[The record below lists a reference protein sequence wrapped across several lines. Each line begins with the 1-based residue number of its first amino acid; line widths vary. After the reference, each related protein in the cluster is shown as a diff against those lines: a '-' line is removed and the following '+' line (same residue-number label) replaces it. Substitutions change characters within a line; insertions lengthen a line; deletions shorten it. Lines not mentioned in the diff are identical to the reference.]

1 MQKAEISIYSKV
13 NEIFVKTLVTHKI
26 LNNSYKPI
34 ELEVCIDRY
43 TDKNIFS
50 SFEAQIGDSKKAK
63 SKVIKEEKAEVKYTD
78 SVASGNAAIYTVID
92 KKDKNK
98 IIVHIGNIPPKEEL
112 TFISEYIQYT
122 ESANNSYEYE
132 FFRNV
137 PLMKNMG
144 DDIPY
149 DIIEGVLEIET
160 KSKII
165 NINKKYLFDKMIIK
179 EEKHDKNKNSF
190 IMKYKYEIDSLKTEF
205 EIDSLDYFLI
215 GYSSKNLYIPS
226 SKLLFNLESN
236 NALFY
241 QKSLKNKDEQSFI
254 FNYKITENKNSSSNK
269 NKEDIKLNPA
279 LFIFLIDQS
288 GSMSG
293 SPIKVASKALLLFLQ
308 SLPAGSYYQIIGFGS
323 DYKIYDNIPKEY
335 NQKNLKKSIEIVE
348 KLKGDMGGT
357 DIYSPLEY
365 IYQSK
370 NYEKVLLP
378 RNIFLLTD
386 GEIDNKK
393 ETLTLIE
400 NNSNQFSVYSFGIG
414 NDFDEDLIKNAGIVG
429 KGNYSFCK
437 NIEGLNQIIVSNLND
452 ICTSF
457 INNFEINS
465 NLDSIN
471 LYNTR
476 NKDTVMKQNKIY
488 RFGYITN
495 EKISQKKI
503 NFSMKYKQNKEDIV
517 KKYDIEPIELPPGEE
532 LSKLIIYDKILKS
545 DSEEE
550 KIKLALKYQLFI
562 EGTSLFTEF
571 ELSGK
576 IIEAMEKREIKHE
589 KKKTK
594 PTAPQREIF
603 QKMIKSNNSKIQKKK
618 KSNNSKIQKKKES
631 NNSKIQKMLDDK
643 IAEHEIKLNDL
654 EARSNALE
662 DEAREKLKTGD
673 KAAAKRILLKQ
684 EKLIEQMKQIEGA
697 MAMMEE
703 QIMMLDCTSQMRDV
717 MSAIKC
723 ANSAVKESSNGM
735 SVEDLE
741 NMEEIKP
748 DQEELNELFKDYEK
762 DDNDFVN
769 YKLEQLERE
778 CEGKDIPMAGYD
790 EDDLNQFLACDSE
803 QIKIKEEKKEKEMA
817 KKTEKKESLN
827 LDLKNKE
834 DVMKII
840 NCQDFVDGF
849 WDINEKT
856 KNVKSKYE
864 KEFKL
869 LKNLKNI
876 DDILAMTIIIVY
888 FINKEHKELLNEL
901 LLILKKA
908 KLYIQDKAGNS
919 YENIINQIGIK

>member
-1 MQKAEISIYSKV
+1 MQKAEITICSKM
-13 NEIFVKTLVTHKI
+13 NEVFSKTLVTHKI
-26 LNNSYKPI
+26 LNNSDKPI
-34 ELEVCIDRY
+34 ELKIYIDRY
-43 TDKNIFS
+43 SDKNIFS
-50 SFEAQIGDSKKAK
+50 SFEAQIGNSKKAK

-92 KKDKNK
+92 KEDKNK

-112 TFISEYIQYT
+112 TFISEYIQYI
-122 ESANNSYEYE
+122 ESANNSYEFE

-137 PLMKNMG
+137 PLMKNKG
-144 DDIPY
+144 DEISSE
-149 DIIEGVLEIET
+149 IIKGILEIET

-165 NINKKYLFDKMIIK
+165 DINKNFLSDKMIIE
-179 EEKHDKNKNSF
+179 EEKHDKDKNSF
-190 IMKYKYEIDSLKTEF
+190 IMKYKYEMNLNKDEI
-205 EIDSLDYFLI
+205 EIDSLEYFLNDNFSI
-215 GYSSKNLYIPS
+215 NSYPGYIPS

-241 QKSLKNKDEQSFI
+241 QKSLKDKGEQSFI
-254 FNYKITENKNSSSNK
+254 FNYKITENDSFSNK

-323 DYKIYDNIPKEY
+323 EYKVYDNIPKEY
-335 NQKNLKKSIEIVE
+335 NQKNLQKSIGIVE

-357 DIYSPLEY
+357 NIYAPLEY
-365 IYQSK
+365 IYKSK
-370 NYEKVLLP
+370 DYEKVLLP

-393 ETLTLIE
+393 KTLALIE
-400 NNSNQFSVYSFGIG
+400 NNSNEFSVYSFGIG
-414 NDFDEDLIKNAGIVG
+414 NGFDKDLIKNAGIVG

-452 ICTSF
+452 ICASF

-465 NLDSIN
+465 SLDGTN
-471 LYNTR
+471 LYNTINIGR
-476 NKDTVMKQNKIY
+476 VMKQNKIY
-488 RFGYITN
+488 RFGYITK

-503 NFSMKYKQNKEDIV
+503 NFSVKYKQNKEDIV

-532 LSKLIIYDKILKS
+532 LSKLIIYNKILES
-545 DSEEE
+545 DSKEE

-571 ELSGK
+571 ELQG
-576 IIEAMEKREIKHE
+576 IITEAMEQREIKHE
-589 KKKTK
+589 KK
-594 PTAPQREIF
+594 E
-603 QKMIKSNNSKIQKKK
+603 IKSTDSHKEIKHEKK
-618 KSNNSKIQKKKES
+618 KSNKTNTQNI
-631 NNSKIQKMLDDK
+631 LDDK
-643 IAEHEIKLNDL
+643 IAEQEIKLCNL
-654 EARSNALE
+654 EARTNALE
-662 DEAREKLKTGD
+662 NEAKEKLKVGD
-673 KAAAKRILLKQ
+673 REGAKRILLKQ
-684 EKLIEQMKQIEGA
+684 EKLFDQMKQIEGA

-703 QIMMLDCTSQMRDV
+703 QKMILENTLQMKDV

-723 ANSAVKESSNGM
+723 GSCAVKESSKGM

-741 NMEEIKP
+741 NMEDIKP
-748 DQEELNELFKDYEK
+748 DQEELNEFFKDYDK
-762 DDNDFVN
+762 DNDYIN
-769 YKLEQLERE
+769 DKLNELERE
-778 CEGKDIPMAGYD
+778 CADKDSPIENND
-790 EDDLNQFLACDSE
+790 NEDDLNQFLAGDSE
-803 QIKIKEEKKEKEMA
+803 PIKIKE
-817 KKTEKKESLN
+817 EKKESLN

-840 NCQDFVDGF
+840 SCQDFVNGY
-849 WDINEKT
+849 WDINGKT
-856 KNVKSKYE
+856 KNVKNKYE

-869 LKNLKNI
+869 LKKLKNI
-876 DDILAMTIIIVY
+876 DDILAITIIIVY

>member
-1 MQKAEISIYSKV
+1 MQKAEINICSKV
-13 NEIFVKTLVTHKI
+13 NEVFAKTLVTHKI
-26 LNNSYKPI
+26 LNNSDKPI
-34 ELEVCIDRY
+34 ELEVYIDRY
-43 TDKNIFS
+43 SDNNIFS
-50 SFEAQIGDSKKAK
+50 SFEAQIGDSKRVK

-78 SVASGNAAIYTVID
+78 SVASGNAAIYTIID
-92 KKDKNK
+92 KEDKNK

-112 TFISEYIQYT
+112 TFISEFIQYI

-132 FFRNV
+132 FLRNV
-137 PLMKNMG
+137 PLMKNKG
-144 DDIPY
+144 DDIPN
-149 DIIEGVLEIET
+149 DIIKGILEIET

-165 NINKKYLFDKMIIK
+165 DINKKFLFDKMIIE
-179 EEKHDKNKNSF
+179 EEKHDKGKNSF
-190 IMKYKYEIDSLKTEF
+190 TMKYKYKIDSIKENTEEF
-205 EIDSLDYFLI
+205 QLNFFLNNF
-215 GYSSKNLYIPS
+215 SSYNSKPFYIS
-226 SKLLFNLESN
+226 ASKLLFNLESN

-241 QKSLKNKDEQSFI
+241 QNSLKNKDEQSFI
-254 FNYKITENKNSSSNK
+254 FNYKITDNKNSSSNK

-323 DYKIYDNIPKEY
+323 KYKIYDNIPKEY
-335 NQKNLKKSIEIVE
+335 NQKNLQKSIEIVE
-348 KLKGDMGGT
+348 NLKGDMGGT
-357 DIYSPLEY
+357 DIYAPLEY
-365 IYQSK
+365 IYKSK

-386 GEIDNKK
+386 GEINDKK
-393 ETLTLIE
+393 ETLALIE
-400 NNSNQFSVYSFGIG
+400 KNSNEFSVYSFGIG

-437 NIEGLNQIIVSNLND
+437 DIKGLNQIIVSNLND

-457 INNFEINS
+457 INNFDINS

-476 NKDTVMKQNKIY
+476 NIDRVMKQNKIY
-488 RFGYITN
+488 RFDYITK
-495 EKISQKKI
+495 EKISKKKI
-503 NFSMKYKQNKEDIV
+503 NFTIKYTQNKEDIV
-517 KKYDIEPIELPPGEE
+517 KKYEIEPIELPPGEE
-532 LSKLIIYDKILKS
+532 LSKLIIYNKILKS
-545 DSEEE
+545 ESEED

-562 EGTSLFTEF
+562 EGTSLFTEI

-589 KKKTK
+589 KKKTT
-594 PTAPQREIF
+594 PTAPQRG
-603 QKMIKSNNSKIQKKK
+603 IKL
-618 KSNNSKIQKKKES
+618 KKKES
-631 NNSKIQKMLDDK
+631 NNSKTQKMLDDK
-643 IAEHEIKLNDL
+643 IAENEIKLNDL
-654 EARSNALE
+654 EARTNALE

-673 KAAAKRILLKQ
+673 KAGAKRILLKQ
-684 EKLIEQMKQIEGA
+684 EKLIDQMKQIEGA

-703 QIMMLDCTSQMRDV
+703 QKMMLDNTLQMRDV

-723 ANSAVKESSNGM
+723 GSVAVKESSKGM

-741 NMEEIKP
+741 NMEDIKP
-748 DQEELNELFKDYEK
+748 DQEELNEFFKEYDKY
-762 DDNDFVN
+762 DSDFVN
-769 YKLEQLERE
+769 DKLEQLERE
-778 CEGKDIPMAGYD
+778 CEGKDIPMIPMAAMAGCN

-803 QIKIKEEKKEKEMA
+803 PIKIKEEKKEKEMA

-840 NCQDFVDGF
+840 NCQDFVNGY
-849 WDINEKT
+849 WDINDKT
-856 KNVKSKYE
+856 KNVKNKYE

-869 LKNLKNI
+869 LKKLKNI
-876 DDILAMTIIIVY
+876 DDILAMTIIIIY
-888 FINKEHKELLNEL
+888 FINKEHKELLDEL
-901 LLILKKA
+901 LMILKKA
-908 KLYIQDKAGNS
+908 KIYIQDKVGDS
-919 YENIINQIGIK
+919 YENIIIKAGIK

>member
-1 MQKAEISIYSKV
+1 MQKAEITVYSKV
-13 NEIFVKTLVTHKI
+13 NEVFSKTLVTHKI
-26 LNNSYKPI
+26 LNDSDKPI
-34 ELEVCIDRY
+34 ELEIYIDRY
-43 TDKNIFS
+43 YNKNLFS

-63 SKVIKEEKAEVKYTD
+63 SKVIKEEKAEIKYTD

-92 KKDKNK
+92 KEDKNR

-112 TFISEYIQYT
+112 TFISEFIQYT
-122 ESANNSYEYE
+122 ESANNSYEFE

-137 PLMKNMG
+137 PLMKNKG
-144 DDIPY
+144 DEISS
-149 DIIEGVLEIET
+149 DIIKGILEIET

-165 NINKKYLFDKMIIK
+165 NINKKFLSDRMTVE
-179 EEKHDKNKNSF
+179 EEKHDKDKNSF
-190 IMKYKYEIDSLKTEF
+190 IMKYKSKRDLTKEEQEKELF
-205 EIDSLDYFLI
+205 EYFLN
-215 GYSSKNLYIPS
+215 GCSSDDSIPDYNPS

-236 NALFY
+236 NVLFY
-241 QKSLKNKDEQSFI
+241 QKSLKDKDEQSFI
-254 FNYKITENKNSSSNK
+254 FNYKITENNDSSSNK

-323 DYKIYDNIPKEY
+323 EYKIYDNIPKEY
-335 NQKNLKKSIEIVE
+335 NQKNLQKSIRIVE
-348 KLKGDMGGT
+348 KLEGDMGGT
-357 DIYSPLEY
+357 NIYDPLEY
-365 IYQSK
+365 IYSNK

-393 ETLTLIE
+393 KTLALIE
-400 NNSNQFSVYSFGIG
+400 NNSNEFSVYSFGIG
-414 NDFDEDLIKNAGIVG
+414 NGFDKDLIKNAGIVG

-465 NLDSIN
+465 SLDGTN
-471 LYNTR
+471 LYNTINIGR
-476 NKDTVMKQNKIY
+476 VMKQNKIY
-488 RFGYITN
+488 RFGYITK

-503 NFSMKYKQNKEDIV
+503 NFSVKYKQNKEDIV

-532 LSKLIIYDKILKS
+532 LSKLIIYNKILKN
-545 DSEEE
+545 DSKEE

-571 ELSGK
+571 ELQGT
-576 IIEAMEKREIKHE
+576 ITEAMEQRELKHEKKEIKSTDLQREIKHE
-589 KKKTK
+589 KKK
-594 PTAPQREIF
+594 
-603 QKMIKSNNSKIQKKK
+603 SNNTNTQNI
-618 KSNNSKIQKKKES
+618 
-631 NNSKIQKMLDDK
+631 LDDK
-643 IAEHEIKLNDL
+643 IAEQEIKLCNL
-654 EARSNALE
+654 EARTNALE
-662 DEAREKLKTGD
+662 NEAKEKLKVGD
-673 KAAAKRILLKQ
+673 REGAKRILLKQ
-684 EKLIEQMKQIEGA
+684 EKLFDQMKQIEGA

-703 QIMMLDCTSQMRDV
+703 QKMILENTLQMKDV

-723 ANSAVKESSNGM
+723 GSCAVKESSKGM

-741 NMEEIKP
+741 NMEDIKP
-748 DQEELNELFKDYEK
+748 DQEELNEFFKDYDK
-762 DDNDFVN
+762 DNDYIN
-769 YKLEQLERE
+769 DKLNELERE
-778 CEGKDIPMAGYD
+778 CADKDSPIENND
-790 EDDLNQFLACDSE
+790 NEDDLNQFLAGDSE
-803 QIKIKEEKKEKEMA
+803 PIKIKE
-817 KKTEKKESLN
+817 EKKESLN

-840 NCQDFVDGF
+840 SCQDFVNGY
-849 WDINEKT
+849 WDINGKT
-856 KNVKSKYE
+856 KNVKNKYE

-869 LKNLKNI
+869 LKKLKNI
-876 DDILAMTIIIVY
+876 DDILAITIIIVY

>member
-1 MQKAEISIYSKV
+1 MQKAEITICSKM
-13 NEIFVKTLVTHKI
+13 NEVFSKTLVTHKI
-26 LNNSYKPI
+26 LNNSDKPI
-34 ELEVCIDRY
+34 ELKIYIDRY
-43 TDKNIFS
+43 SDKNIFS
-50 SFEAQIGDSKKAK
+50 SFEAQIGNSKKAK

-92 KKDKNK
+92 KEDKNK

-112 TFISEYIQYT
+112 TFISEYIQYI
-122 ESANNSYEYE
+122 ESANNSYEFE

-137 PLMKNMG
+137 PLMKNKG
-144 DDIPY
+144 DEISSE
-149 DIIEGVLEIET
+149 IIKGILEIET

-165 NINKKYLFDKMIIK
+165 DINKNFLSDKMIIE
-179 EEKHDKNKNSF
+179 EEKHDKDKNSF
-190 IMKYKYEIDSLKTEF
+190 IMKYKYEMNLNKDEI
-205 EIDSLDYFLI
+205 EIDSLEYFLNDNFSI
-215 GYSSKNLYIPS
+215 NSYPGYIPS

-241 QKSLKNKDEQSFI
+241 QKSLKDKGEQSFI
-254 FNYKITENKNSSSNK
+254 FNYKITENDSFSNK

-323 DYKIYDNIPKEY
+323 EYKVYDNIPKEY
-335 NQKNLKKSIEIVE
+335 NQKNLQKSIGIVE

-357 DIYSPLEY
+357 NIYAPLEY
-365 IYQSK
+365 IYKSK
-370 NYEKVLLP
+370 DYEKVLLP

-393 ETLTLIE
+393 KTLALIE
-400 NNSNQFSVYSFGIG
+400 NNSNEFSVYSFGIG
-414 NDFDEDLIKNAGIVG
+414 NGFDKDLIKNAGIVG

-452 ICTSF
+452 ICASF

-465 NLDSIN
+465 SLDGTN
-471 LYNTR
+471 LYNTINIGR
-476 NKDTVMKQNKIY
+476 VMKQNKIY
-488 RFGYITN
+488 RFGYITK

-503 NFSMKYKQNKEDIV
+503 NFSVKYKQNKEDIV

-532 LSKLIIYDKILKS
+532 LSKLIIYNKILES
-545 DSEEE
+545 DSKEE

-571 ELSGK
+571 ELQGK
-576 IIEAMEKREIKHE
+576 IIEAMEQREIKHE
-589 KKKTK
+589 KK
-594 PTAPQREIF
+594 E
-603 QKMIKSNNSKIQKKK
+603 IKSTDSHKEIKHEKK
-618 KSNNSKIQKKKES
+618 KSNKTNTQNI
-631 NNSKIQKMLDDK
+631 LDDK
-643 IAEHEIKLNDL
+643 IAEQEIKLCNL
-654 EARSNALE
+654 EARTNALE
-662 DEAREKLKTGD
+662 NEAKEKLKVGD
-673 KAAAKRILLKQ
+673 REGAKRILLKQ
-684 EKLIEQMKQIEGA
+684 EKLFDQMKQIEGA

-703 QIMMLDCTSQMRDV
+703 QKMILENTLQMKDV

-723 ANSAVKESSNGM
+723 GSCAVKESSKGM

-741 NMEEIKP
+741 NMEDIKP
-748 DQEELNELFKDYEK
+748 DQEELNEFFKDYDK
-762 DDNDFVN
+762 DNDYIN
-769 YKLEQLERE
+769 DKLNELERE
-778 CEGKDIPMAGYD
+778 CADKDSPIENND
-790 EDDLNQFLACDSE
+790 NEDDLNQFLAGDSE
-803 QIKIKEEKKEKEMA
+803 PIKIKE
-817 KKTEKKESLN
+817 EKKESLN

-840 NCQDFVDGF
+840 SCQDFVNGY
-849 WDINEKT
+849 WDINGKT
-856 KNVKSKYE
+856 KNVKNKYE

-869 LKNLKNI
+869 LKKLKNI
-876 DDILAMTIIIVY
+876 DDILAITIIIVY

>member
-1 MQKAEISIYSKV
+1 MKKAETSIYTKV
-13 NEIFVKTLVTHKI
+13 NEVFAKSLVTQKI
-26 LNNSYKPI
+26 LNNSDKPI
-34 ELEVCIDRY
+34 ELEVHIDRNS
-43 TDKNIFS
+43 DKNIFS
-50 SFEAQIGDSKKAK
+50 SFEAQIGDLKKIK

-78 SVASGNAAIYTVID
+78 SVASGNAAIYTAID
-92 KKDKNK
+92 KEDKNN
-98 IIVHIGNIPPKEEL
+98 IIVRIGNIPPKEEL

-122 ESANNSYEYE
+122 ESGNDSYEYE

-137 PLMKNMG
+137 PLMKNKG
-144 DDIPY
+144 DDITS
-149 DIIEGVLEIET
+149 DIIEGTLEIET

-165 NINKKYLFDKMIIK
+165 NINKKFLFDKMTIE
-179 EEKHDKNKNSF
+179 EEKQDKDKNLF
-190 IMKYKYEIDSLKTEF
+190 IMKYKYEIDSFKTTTE
-205 EIDSLDYFLI
+205 DDLLNYFL
-215 GYSSKNLYIPS
+215 GDYSSIPSYTPS

-236 NALFY
+236 NTLFY

-254 FNYKITENKNSSSNK
+254 FNYKITENKNSSSNE

-323 DYKIYDNIPKEY
+323 DYKIYDNILKEY
-335 NQKNLKKSIEIVE
+335 NKNNLKRSIEIVE

-357 DIYSPLEY
+357 NIYAPLEY
-365 IYQSK
+365 IYKSK

-386 GEIDNKK
+386 GEIDDKK

-400 NNSNQFSVYSFGIG
+400 NNNNEFSVYSFGIG

-457 INNFEINS
+457 VNNFEINS
-465 NLDSIN
+465 SLDSIN
-471 LYNTR
+471 LYNETKIGR
-476 NKDTVMKQNKIY
+476 VMKQNKVY
-488 RFGYITN
+488 RFGYITK

-503 NFSMKYKQNKEDIV
+503 NFSVKYKQNKEDIV
-517 KKYDIEPIELPPGEE
+517 KKYDIEPIELPEGEE
-532 LSKLIIYDKILKS
+532 LSKLIIYNKIFKI

-562 EGTSLFTEF
+562 EGTSLFTEI
-571 ELSGK
+571 ELSRK
-576 IIEAMEKREIKHE
+576 ILEEMEKREIKQE
-589 KKKTK
+589 KKEFKSSY
-594 PTAPQREIF
+594 PQSKINF
-603 QKMIKSNNSKIQKKK
+603 GKISNNSNTQ
-618 KSNNSKIQKKKES
+618 N
-631 NNSKIQKMLDDK
+631 MLDDK
-643 IAEHEIKLNDL
+643 IAEQEIKLNDL
-654 EARSNALE
+654 EGRTKALE
-662 DEAREKLKTGD
+662 NEAREKLKVGD
-673 KAAAKRILLKQ
+673 RLGAKRILLKQ
-684 EKLIEQMKQIEGA
+684 EKLFNQMKQIEGA

-703 QIMMLDCTSQMRDV
+703 QKMMLDSALQMKDV

-723 ANSAVKESSNGM
+723 GNQAVKCSSKGM

-741 NMEEIKP
+741 CLKENMEDIKP
-748 DQEELNELFKDYEK
+748 DQEELNEFFKDYDNN
-762 DDNDFVN
+762 DDDINERLD
-769 YKLEQLERE
+769 KLERD
-778 CEGKDIPMAGYD
+778 CYGCPKWEG
-790 EDDLNQFLACDSE
+790 DDLNKFLAVDSD
-803 QIKIKEEKKEKEMA
+803 QIEIKEEKKEKQIER
-817 KKTEKKESLN
+817 KIENETEKKESLN

-840 NCQDFVDGF
+840 NCQDFVDGY
-849 WDINEKT
+849 WDINDKT
-856 KNVKSKYE
+856 KNVKGKYE
-864 KEFKL
+864 KEFGL
-869 LKNLKNI
+869 LKKLKNI

-908 KLYIQDKAGNS
+908 KLYIQDKTGNS

>member
-1 MQKAEISIYSKV
+1 MQKAEINIYSKV
-13 NEIFVKTLVTHKI
+13 NEVFAKTLVTHKI
-26 LNNSYKPI
+26 LNNSDKPI
-34 ELEVCIDRY
+34 ELEIYIDRY
-43 TDKNIFS
+43 SDKNIFS

-132 FFRNV
+132 FSRNV

-144 DDIPY
+144 DDIPS

-165 NINKKYLFDKMIIK
+165 NINKKYLCDKMIIK
-179 EEKHDKNKNSF
+179 EEKNDKDKNLF

-205 EIDSLDYFLI
+205 EIDSLEYILY
-215 GYSSKNLYIPS
+215 GYSSNKSKNLYIPS
-226 SKLLFNLESN
+226 SKFLFNLESN

-335 NQKNLKKSIEIVE
+335 NQNNLKKSIEIVE

-400 NNSNQFSVYSFGIG
+400 NNSNKFSVYSFGIG
-414 NDFDEDLIKNAGIVG
+414 KDFDEDLIKNAGIVG

-476 NKDTVMKQNKIY
+476 NMDRVMKQNKIY
-488 RFGYITN
+488 RFGYITK
-495 EKISQKKI
+495 EKIPQKKI

-517 KKYDIEPIELPPGEE
+517 KKYNIEPFELSPGEE

-550 KIKLALKYQLFI
+550 KIKLALKYQIFI

-589 KKKTK
+589 KKKTT
-594 PTAPQREIF
+594 PTAPQRG
-603 QKMIKSNNSKIQKKK
+603 IKL
-618 KSNNSKIQKKKES
+618 KKKES
-631 NNSKIQKMLDDK
+631 NNSKTQKMLDDK

-654 EARSNALE
+654 EARANALE

-673 KAAAKRILLKQ
+673 KAGAKRILLKQ
-684 EKLIEQMKQIEGA
+684 EKLIDQMKQIEGA

-703 QIMMLDCTSQMRDV
+703 QKMMLDCTSQMRDV

-723 ANSAVKESSNGM
+723 GSVAVKESSKGM

-741 NMEEIKP
+741 NMEDIKP
-748 DQEELNELFKDYEK
+748 DQEELNEFFKEYDKY
-762 DDNDFVN
+762 DSDFVN
-769 YKLEQLERE
+769 DKLEQLERE
-778 CEGKDIPMAGYD
+778 CEGKDIPMIPMAAMAGCN

-803 QIKIKEEKKEKEMA
+803 PIKIKEEKKEKEMA

-849 WDINEKT
+849 WDINDKT

-876 DDILAMTIIIVY
+876 DDIIAMTIIIIY

>member
-1 MQKAEISIYSKV
+1 MKKAETSIYTKV
-13 NEIFVKTLVTHKI
+13 NEVFAKSLVTQKI
-26 LNNSYKPI
+26 LNNSDKPI
-34 ELEVCIDRY
+34 ELEVHIDRY
-43 TDKNIFS
+43 SDKNIFS
-50 SFEAQIGDSKKAK
+50 SFGAQIGDLKKIK

-78 SVASGNAAIYTVID
+78 SVASGNAAIYTTID
-92 KKDKNK
+92 KGNKNN
-98 IIVHIGNIPPKEEL
+98 IIVRIGNIPPKEEL

-122 ESANNSYEYE
+122 ESGNDSYEYE

-137 PLMKNMG
+137 PLMKNKG
-144 DDIPY
+144 DDITS
-149 DIIEGVLEIET
+149 DIIEGTLEIET

-165 NINKKYLFDKMIIK
+165 NINKKFLFDKMTIE
-179 EEKHDKNKNSF
+179 EEKQDKDKNLF
-190 IMKYKYEIDSLKTEF
+190 IMKYKYEIDSFKTTSE
-205 EIDSLDYFLI
+205 DDLLSYFL
-215 GYSSKNLYIPS
+215 GDYSSIPSYTPS

-236 NALFY
+236 NTLFY

-254 FNYKITENKNSSSNK
+254 FNYKITENKNCSSNE

-323 DYKIYDNIPKEY
+323 DYKIYDNILKEY
-335 NQKNLKKSIEIVE
+335 NKNNLKRSIEIVE

-357 DIYSPLEY
+357 NIYAPLEY
-365 IYQSK
+365 IYKSK

-386 GEIDNKK
+386 GEIDDKK

-400 NNSNQFSVYSFGIG
+400 NNNNEFSVYSFGIG

-457 INNFEINS
+457 VNNFEINS
-465 NLDSIN
+465 SLDSIN
-471 LYNTR
+471 LYNETKIGR
-476 NKDTVMKQNKIY
+476 VMKQNKVY
-488 RFGYITN
+488 RFGYITK

-503 NFSMKYKQNKEDIV
+503 NFSVKYKQNKEDIV
-517 KKYDIEPIELPPGEE
+517 KKYDIEPIELPEGEE
-532 LSKLIIYDKILKS
+532 LSKLIIYNKIFKI

-562 EGTSLFTEF
+562 EGTSLFTEI
-571 ELSGK
+571 ELSKK
-576 IIEAMEKREIKHE
+576 ILEEMEKREIKQE
-589 KKKTK
+589 KKEFKSSY
-594 PTAPQREIF
+594 PQSKINF
-603 QKMIKSNNSKIQKKK
+603 GKISNNSNTQ
-618 KSNNSKIQKKKES
+618 N
-631 NNSKIQKMLDDK
+631 MLDDK
-643 IAEHEIKLNDL
+643 IAEQEIKLNDL
-654 EARSNALE
+654 EGRTKALE
-662 DEAREKLKTGD
+662 NEAREKLKVGD
-673 KAAAKRILLKQ
+673 RLGAKRILLKQ
-684 EKLIEQMKQIEGA
+684 EKLFNQMKQIEGA

-703 QIMMLDCTSQMRDV
+703 QKMMLDSALQMKDV

-723 ANSAVKESSNGM
+723 GNQAVKCSSKGM

-741 NMEEIKP
+741 CLKENMEDIKP
-748 DQEELNELFKDYEK
+748 DQEELNEFFKDYNNN
-762 DDNDFVN
+762 DDDINERLD
-769 YKLEQLERE
+769 ELERD
-778 CEGKDIPMAGYD
+778 CYGCPKWEG
-790 EDDLNQFLACDSE
+790 DDLNKFLVVDSD
-803 QIKIKEEKKEKEMA
+803 QIEIKEEKKEKQIE
-817 KKTEKKESLN
+817 KKIENETEKKESLN

-840 NCQDFVDGF
+840 NCQDFVDGY
-849 WDINEKT
+849 WDINDKT
-856 KNVKSKYE
+856 KNVKGKYE
-864 KEFKL
+864 KEFGL
-869 LKNLKNI
+869 LKKLKNI

-908 KLYIQDKAGNS
+908 KLYIQDKTGNS

>member
-1 MQKAEISIYSKV
+1 MQKAEINIYSKV
-13 NEIFVKTLVTHKI
+13 NEVFAKTLVTHKI
-26 LNNSYKPI
+26 LNNSDKPI
-34 ELEVCIDRY
+34 ELEIYIDRY
-43 TDKNIFS
+43 SDKNIFS

-132 FFRNV
+132 FSRNV

-144 DDIPY
+144 DDIPS

-165 NINKKYLFDKMIIK
+165 NINKKYLCDKIIIK

-190 IMKYKYEIDSLKTEF
+190 IMKYKYEIDSLKTDL
-205 EIDSLDYFLI
+205 EIDSLDYFLNC
-215 GYSSKNLYIPS
+215 YSSHKSKTLYIPA
-226 SKLLFNLESN
+226 SKFLFNLESN

-335 NQKNLKKSIEIVE
+335 NQNNLKKSIEIVE

-400 NNSNQFSVYSFGIG
+400 NNSNKFSVYSFGIG
-414 NDFDEDLIKNAGIVG
+414 KDFDEDLIKNAGIVG

-476 NKDTVMKQNKIY
+476 NMDRVMKQNKIY
-488 RFGYITN
+488 RFGYITK
-495 EKISQKKI
+495 EKIPQKKI

-517 KKYDIEPIELPPGEE
+517 KKYNIEPFELSPGEE

-550 KIKLALKYQLFI
+550 KIKLALKYQIFI

-589 KKKTK
+589 KKKTT
-594 PTAPQREIF
+594 PTAPQRG
-603 QKMIKSNNSKIQKKK
+603 IKL
-618 KSNNSKIQKKKES
+618 KKKES
-631 NNSKIQKMLDDK
+631 NNSKTQKMLDDK

-654 EARSNALE
+654 EARTNALE

-673 KAAAKRILLKQ
+673 KAGAKRILLKQ
-684 EKLIEQMKQIEGA
+684 EKLIDQMKQIEGA

-703 QIMMLDCTSQMRDV
+703 QKMMLDCTSQMRDV

-723 ANSAVKESSNGM
+723 GSVAVKESSKGM

-741 NMEEIKP
+741 NMEDIKP
-748 DQEELNELFKDYEK
+748 DQEELNEFFKEYDKY
-762 DDNDFVN
+762 DSDFVN
-769 YKLEQLERE
+769 DKLEQLERE
-778 CEGKDIPMAGYD
+778 CEGKDIPMIPMAAMAGCN

-803 QIKIKEEKKEKEMA
+803 PIKIKEEKKEKEMD

-849 WDINEKT
+849 WDINDKT

-876 DDILAMTIIIVY
+876 DDIIAMTIIIIY

>member
-1 MQKAEISIYSKV
+1 MQKAEITIFSKV
-13 NEIFVKTLVTHKI
+13 NEVFSKTQVTHKI
-26 LNNSYKPI
+26 LNDSDKPI
-34 ELEVCIDRY
+34 ELEIYINRFY
-43 TDKNIFS
+43 DKNIFS

-63 SKVIKEEKAEVKYTD
+63 SKVIKEEKAEIKYTD

-92 KKDKNK
+92 KEDKNK

-112 TFISEYIQYT
+112 TFISEFIQYT
-122 ESANNSYEYE
+122 ESANNSYEFE
-132 FFRNV
+132 FLRNV
-137 PLMKNMG
+137 PLMKNKG
-144 DDIPY
+144 DEISF
-149 DIIEGVLEIET
+149 DIIKGILEIET

-165 NINKKYLFDKMIIK
+165 NINKKFLSDRMTIE
-179 EEKHDKNKNSF
+179 EEKHDKDKNSF
-190 IMKYKYEIDSLKTEF
+190 IMKYKSKKELTKE
-205 EIDSLDYFLI
+205 EQENELLEYFLNGSFDNSI
-215 GYSSKNLYIPS
+215 PDYNPS

-236 NALFY
+236 NVLFY
-241 QKSLKNKDEQSFI
+241 QKSLKEKDEQSFI
-254 FNYKITENKNSSSNK
+254 LNYKITENNDSSSNK

-323 DYKIYDNIPKEY
+323 DFKIYDNIPKEY
-335 NQKNLKKSIEIVE
+335 NQKNLQKSIRIVE
-348 KLKGDMGGT
+348 KLEGNMGGT
-357 DIYSPLEY
+357 NIYDPLEY
-365 IYQSK
+365 IYSNK

-393 ETLTLIE
+393 KTLALIE
-400 NNSNQFSVYSFGIG
+400 NNSNEFSVYSFGIG
-414 NDFDEDLIKNAGIVG
+414 NGFDKDLIKNAGIVG

-452 ICTSF
+452 ICASF

-465 NLDSIN
+465 SLDGTN
-471 LYNTR
+471 LYNTINIGR
-476 NKDTVMKQNKIY
+476 VMKQNKIY
-488 RFGYITN
+488 RFGYITK

-503 NFSMKYKQNKEDIV
+503 NFSVKYKQNKEDIV

-532 LSKLIIYDKILKS
+532 LSKLIIYNKILES
-545 DSEEE
+545 DSKEE

-571 ELSGK
+571 ELQGT
-576 IIEAMEKREIKHE
+576 ITEAMEQRELKHEKKEIKSTDLQREIKHE
-589 KKKTK
+589 KKK
-594 PTAPQREIF
+594 
-603 QKMIKSNNSKIQKKK
+603 SNNTNTQNI
-618 KSNNSKIQKKKES
+618 
-631 NNSKIQKMLDDK
+631 LDDK
-643 IAEHEIKLNDL
+643 IAEQEIKLCNL
-654 EARSNALE
+654 EARTNALE
-662 DEAREKLKTGD
+662 NEAKEKLKVGD
-673 KAAAKRILLKQ
+673 REGAKRILLKQ
-684 EKLIEQMKQIEGA
+684 EKLFDQMKQIEGA

-703 QIMMLDCTSQMRDV
+703 QKMILENTLQMKDV

-723 ANSAVKESSNGM
+723 GSCAVKESSKGM

-741 NMEEIKP
+741 NMEDIKP
-748 DQEELNELFKDYEK
+748 DQEELNEFFKDYDK
-762 DDNDFVN
+762 DNDYIN
-769 YKLEQLERE
+769 DKLNELERE
-778 CEGKDIPMAGYD
+778 CADKDSPIENND
-790 EDDLNQFLACDSE
+790 NEDDLNQFLAGDSE
-803 QIKIKEEKKEKEMA
+803 PIKIKE
-817 KKTEKKESLN
+817 EKKESLN

-840 NCQDFVDGF
+840 SCQDFVNGY
-849 WDINEKT
+849 WDINGKT
-856 KNVKSKYE
+856 KNVKNKYE

-869 LKNLKNI
+869 LKKLKNI
-876 DDILAMTIIIVY
+876 DDILAITIIIVY

>member
-1 MQKAEISIYSKV
+1 MQKAEINIYSKV
-13 NEIFVKTLVTHKI
+13 NEVFSKTLVTHKI
-26 LNNSYKPI
+26 LNNSDKPI
-34 ELEVCIDRY
+34 ELEIYIDRY
-43 TDKNIFS
+43 SDKNIFS

-122 ESANNSYEYE
+122 ESANKFYEYE

-144 DDIPY
+144 DDIPS

-165 NINKKYLFDKMIIK
+165 NINKKFLFDKMIIE

-190 IMKYKYEIDSLKTEF
+190 IMKYKYEIDSLKTDL
-205 EIDSLDYFLI
+205 EIDSLDYFLNC
-215 GYSSKNLYIPS
+215 YSSHKSKTLYIPA

-236 NALFY
+236 KALFY

-323 DYKIYDNIPKEY
+323 DYKIYDDIPKEY
-335 NQKNLKKSIEIVE
+335 NQNNLKKSIEIVE

-400 NNSNQFSVYSFGIG
+400 NNSNKFSVYSFGIG

-476 NKDTVMKQNKIY
+476 NMDRVMKQNKIY
-488 RFGYITN
+488 RFGYITK
-495 EKISQKKI
+495 EKIPQKKI
-503 NFSMKYKQNKEDIV
+503 NFSMKYKQNKEEIV
-517 KKYDIEPIELPPGEE
+517 QKYDIEPIELPPGEE

-550 KIKLALKYQLFI
+550 KIKLALKYQIFI

-589 KKKTK
+589 KKKTTS
-594 PTAPQREIF
+594 TAPQRG
-603 QKMIKSNNSKIQKKK
+603 IK
-618 KSNNSKIQKKKES
+618 QKKKES
-631 NNSKIQKMLDDK
+631 NNSKTQKMLDDK

-654 EARSNALE
+654 EARNNALE

-673 KAAAKRILLKQ
+673 KAGAKRILLKQ
-684 EKLIEQMKQIEGA
+684 EKLIDQMKQIEGA

-703 QIMMLDCTSQMRDV
+703 QKMMLDCTSQMRDV

-723 ANSAVKESSNGM
+723 GSVAVKESSKGM

-741 NMEEIKP
+741 NMEDIKP
-748 DQEELNELFKDYEK
+748 DQEELNEFFKEYDKY
-762 DDNDFVN
+762 DSDFVN
-769 YKLEQLERE
+769 DKLEQLERE
-778 CEGKDIPMAGYD
+778 CEGKDIPMIPMAAMAGCN

-803 QIKIKEEKKEKEMA
+803 PIKIKEEKKEKEMA

-849 WDINEKT
+849 WDINDKT